1 MRSFCKRLWTIATTS
16 PSVYSCRL
24 SKLEIYFSLWAIIFI
39 RIRVWRKK
47 MRGERRWAGWGA
59 ECDIIMRTR
68 TRLCCLTP
76 AIKYTRLLTAVLQRQ
91 RERVLQQPAAAGET
105 AALAGRTMKVR
116 SQAQM
121 TGSGEEYFLT
131 LPGTPGTRPA
141 LSLRCE

>member
-1 MRSFCKRLWTIATTS
+1 MK
-16 PSVYSCRL
+16 
-24 SKLEIYFSLWAIIFI
+24 EDE
-39 RIRVWRKK
+39 
-47 MRGERRWAGWGA
+47 GGDRRWAGRGA
-59 ECDIIMRTR
+59 VCDIMMRTR

-76 AIKYTRLLTAVLQRQ
+76 AIKYTRLLQPAEAE

-141 LSLRCE
+141 LSSRCE